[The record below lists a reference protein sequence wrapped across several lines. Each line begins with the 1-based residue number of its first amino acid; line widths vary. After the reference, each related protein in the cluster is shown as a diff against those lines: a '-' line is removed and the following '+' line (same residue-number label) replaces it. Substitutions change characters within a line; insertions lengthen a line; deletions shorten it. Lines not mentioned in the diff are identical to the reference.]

1 MVIIKKINW
10 NNNEMMSKSLNIDV
24 IFSWEI
30 GLIIVV
36 IGIISI
42 LLGIRQSKKKMDDF
56 DNIPLIKSTTKIF
69 FGAVFIIFGLIQ
81 LLPLIKQI

>member
-1 MVIIKKINW
+1 
-10 NNNEMMSKSLNIDV
+10 MMSKSLNIDV

-81 LLPLIKQI
+81 LLPLIKLI

>member
-81 LLPLIKQI
+81 LLPLIKLI